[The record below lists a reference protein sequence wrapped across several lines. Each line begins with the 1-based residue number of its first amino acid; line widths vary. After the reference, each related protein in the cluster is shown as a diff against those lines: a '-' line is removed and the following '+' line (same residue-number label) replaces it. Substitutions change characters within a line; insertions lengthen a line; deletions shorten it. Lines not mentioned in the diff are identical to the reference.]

1 MLLAHGEI
9 PAGVAGTV
17 VGGQGLPGVR
27 DSGVLVEG
35 ERIAAVG
42 EYARLRAD
50 HPAADEIGSADH
62 LLLPGLVDAHDH
74 ARGLGHVQG
83 GVADGPLETWVLLLE
98 DCPDIGPYLS
108 ALWSGILLV
117 ESGVT
122 TVMHDYIPSA
132 HAGLADGV
140 RAALRAYDELGLRVG
155 LGVPFFDQNALSLD
169 DDAFLAGL
177 PPDLA
182 PPARAWTTGRAG
194 VPAREYETIVA
205 DLARA
210 VRAEHPRARLLV
222 SPAGPW
228 RCSDAMLARLT
239 IVARD
244 HGLGRHLHL
253 LETRYQRALGAR
265 IYDGRTLVERLADL
279 EALGPDLTCAHGVW
293 LTEGDI
299 TLLADAGCC
308 LAHNPSSNLRLR
320 SGIAPVPAM
329 LAAGLTV
336 GLGLDGI
343 ALDDD
348 QDFLREMRL
357 CATLQACPGIG
368 APGVGPAQVLRMATA
383 DGARAV
389 LGADDPPGR
398 LEPGA
403 PADLTL
409 VRQER
414 MRAPFTHPR
423 LDTLEL
429 LLRRGTAMDV
439 DSVIVAG
446 RVVMRERK
454 LTGVDRADVAA
465 RVAEAAERALRDT
478 PDPPPWRD
486 ALLEQVRR
494 FYQGWAEPPTAPYCA
509 RDSAS

>member
-1 MLLAHGEI
+1 MLLVRGEI
-9 PAGVAGTV
+9 PAGVAGAAS
-17 VGGQGLPGVR
+17 GGPGLPGVR
-27 DSGVLVEG
+27 DGGVLVEG

-50 HPAADEIGSADH
+50 HPAADEIGSAGH

-74 ARGLGHVQG
+74 ARGLGHAQG

-108 ALWSGILLV
+108 ALWSGILLI

-132 HAGLADGV
+132 RMGLADGA

-182 PPARAWTTGRAG
+182 PPARAWADTRAG
-194 VPAREYETIVA
+194 LPVGEYEAIVA

-228 RCSDAMLARLT
+228 RCGDAMLARLT
-239 IVARD
+239 AFARA

-265 IYDGRTLVERLADL
+265 AYDGHTLVERLAEL

-293 LTEGDI
+293 LTRRDI
-299 TLLADAGCC
+299 ALLADAGCPV
-308 LAHNPSSNLRLR
+308 AHNASSNLRLR

-336 GLGLDGI
+336 GLGLDGV

-357 CATLQACPGIG
+357 CATLQAYPGIG
-368 APGVGPAQVLRMATA
+368 APDVGPAQVLRMATA
-383 DGARAV
+383 GGARAV

-409 VRQER
+409 VRQGR

-423 LDTLEL
+423 VDALEL
-429 LLRRGTAMDV
+429 MLRRGTAADV
-439 DSVIVAG
+439 DSVLVAG
-446 RVVMRERK
+446 RVVMRERR

-465 RVAEAAERALRDT
+465 RVAEAAERALRDA
-478 PDPPPWRD
+478 PAPPPWRD
-486 ALLEQVRR
+486 ALLGQLRR
-494 FYQGWAEPPTAPYCA
+494 FYRGWAEPPLEPYCA
-509 RDSAS
+509 RNSAS